1 MNTKE
6 KILLTSL
13 ELFSKKGFESS
24 SVGDISDALGLSK
37 GALYKHYD
45 GKQGILDSII
55 DRMDDEGADFAKT
68 HGLPAETCF
77 IPREL
82 YSASIAEMLRCFA
95 LNMFDY
101 WTGEGFAPQFRRM
114 LTVDRFAS
122 GKIAAL
128 YRSYLGEDVLNY
140 VKQFFGPR
148 FGGQAEEMSLELY
161 GVLHLLISLS
171 DTADEDELRDRL
183 GEYTDSF
190 IEKYDI

>member
-6 KILLTSL
+6 KILLASL

-45 GKQGILDSII
+45 GKQGILESII

-82 YSASIAEMLRCFA
+82 YSASTAEMLRCFA
-95 LNMFDY
+95 LNMFDF

-122 GKIAAL
+122 GEIAAL

-183 GEYTDSF
+183 SEYTDSF